1 METTLI
7 SGVPPMKNACS
18 IDINAPIRT
27 VFDII
32 NDSEKHK
39 LWLDGLLETIHE
51 EGYDPTNPLGSR
63 FKQKIREGRKVE
75 VYDGEV
81 TAYKRPKHLGVRVFN
96 AAFSAQV
103 DYRLTSLKK
112 KTHVVFTSE
121 VTFKSVAFRM
131 LAGFSGPM
139 VRGML
144 EKQLSKLKELAES
157 EG

>member
-1 METTLI
+1 
-7 SGVPPMKNACS
+7 MKNACT
-18 IDINAPIRT
+18 IDINAPIGK

-51 EGYDPTNPLGSR
+51 AGYDPKHPLGSK
-63 FKQKIREGRKVE
+63 FKQKIRDGKKVE

-81 TAYKRPKHLGVRVFN
+81 TAYKRPRHLGVRVFN
-96 AAFSAQV
+96 EAFSAQV
-103 DYRLTSLKK
+103 NYRLKTLKK
-112 KTHVVFTSE
+112 KTHLSFTSE

-144 EKQLSKLKELAES
+144 EKQLRKLKELAEA
-157 EG
+157 EA